1 MSADLVSSKVSRSA
15 LRVGTLASCG
25 SAHLSFLRAGRGTP
39 VLLLHG
45 FASDAAED
53 WVETGWFDALVS
65 AGHDVVAP
73 DLRGHGH
80 SMKSRDPAD
89 YRLDAFAADVAALCG
104 HCWGG
109 LRFSVIGY
117 SMGAHVAMSVALA
130 SVDRV
135 ESLILGGMGDRIA
148 EIVGLAPEFADALD
162 ESDDDRLDVFPP
174 YAVRFRRYAASRP
187 SNDLGILAACL
198 RGQSG
203 LFDLGRLA
211 AVTAPTLVIAG
222 EQDRLAGD
230 PYPVA
235 ALFAAGIGA
244 TVPDVNHASA
254 LAARKFRD
262 RALMHLERD
271 FAMITV
277 SEKST

>member
-1 MSADLVSSKVSRSA
+1 MSADLGSSKVSRSV
-15 LRVGTLASCG
+15 LQVGTLASGG
-25 SAHLSFLRAGRGTP
+25 SAHLSFLRAGRGQP

-73 DLRGHGH
+73 DLRGHGR
-80 SMKSRDPAD
+80 SVKSRDPAD
-89 YRLDAFAADVAALCG
+89 YQLDTFAADVAALCG

-130 SVDRV
+130 SADRV

-148 EIVGLAPEFADALD
+148 ETVGLAPEFADVLD
-162 ESDDDRLDVFPP
+162 EPDADRLDVFPP
-174 YAVRFRRYAASRP
+174 YAVRVRRHAASRP
-187 SNDLGILAACL
+187 SNDLGVLAACL
-198 RGQSG
+198 RGQTG
-203 LFDLGRLA
+203 LFDLRRLA
-211 AVTAPTLVIAG
+211 AVTVPALVIAG

-244 TVPDVNHASA
+244 TVPDANHASA
-254 LAARKFRD
+254 LATRKFRE
-262 RALMHLERD
+262 RAMMHLVHD
-271 FAMITV
+271 FAMIPA

>member
-1 MSADLVSSKVSRSA
+1 MSADLVSSKVSRNA
-15 LRVGTLASCG
+15 LQVGTLASSG
-25 SAHLSFLRAGRGTP
+25 SAHLSFLRAGRGQP

-73 DLRGHGH
+73 DLRGHGC
-80 SMKSRDPAD
+80 SVKSRDPAD
-89 YRLDAFAADVAALCG
+89 YRLNAFAADVVTLCG
-104 HCWGG
+104 HCWGD
-109 LRFSVIGY
+109 LRFSMIGY

-135 ESLILGGMGDRIA
+135 ESLILGGMGERIA
-148 EIVGLAPEFADALD
+148 ESVGLAAEFADVLD
-162 ESDDDRLDVFPP
+162 EPDDDWLDAFPP
-174 YAVRFRRYAASRP
+174 YAVRFRRHAASRP
-187 SNDLGILAACL
+187 SNDLGVLAACL
-198 RGQSG
+198 RGQSS

-211 AVTAPTLVIAG
+211 AVSASTLVIAG

-230 PYPVA
+230 PYPIA
-235 ALFAAGIGA
+235 ALFTAGIGA

-254 LAARKFRD
+254 LATPRFRE
-262 RALMHLERD
+262 RALVHLDRS
-271 FAMITV
+271 FAMITA
-277 SEKST
+277 SGKST

>member
-1 MSADLVSSKVSRSA
+1 MSADPVSSKIPRIE
-15 LRVGTLASCG
+15 LEVGTLTSGG
-25 SAHLSFLRAGRGTP
+25 SADLSFLRAGQGRP

-73 DLRGHGH
+73 DLRGHGR
-80 SMKSRDPAD
+80 SVKSRDPAD
-89 YRLDAFAADVAALCG
+89 YQLDAFAADVAALCG
-104 HCWGG
+104 HCWGSP
-109 LRFSVIGY
+109 RFSVIGY
-117 SMGAHVAMSVALA
+117 SMGAHVAMSVTLA

-148 EIVGLAPEFADALD
+148 ETVGLAPEFADALD
-162 ESDDDRLDVFPP
+162 EPDDERLDAFPP
-174 YAVRFRRYAASRP
+174 YAVRFRRHAASRQ
-187 SNDLGILAACL
+187 SNDLGVLAACL

-211 AVTAPTLVIAG
+211 AVTAPTLVIVG

-244 TVPDVNHASA
+244 TVPDANHASA
-254 LAARKFRD
+254 LASRRFRE
-262 RALMHLERD
+262 RALVHLERD
-271 FAMITV
+271 FAMIAA
-277 SEKST
+277 SGKSR